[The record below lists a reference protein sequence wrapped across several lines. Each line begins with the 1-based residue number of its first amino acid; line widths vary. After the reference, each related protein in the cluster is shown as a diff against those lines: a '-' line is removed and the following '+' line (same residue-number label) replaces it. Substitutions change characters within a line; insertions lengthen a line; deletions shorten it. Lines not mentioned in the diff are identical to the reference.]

1 VPGVAV
7 ASLSIVT
14 PVQGGGISDQI
25 EVSGGLRVAPA
36 LLGGI
41 ANAFSNVVSPE
52 WFGTIGM
59 TLVGG
64 RDFRVEDQH
73 GAPRVAIVNQA
84 LVRMFLNGADPIGHT
99 LKHLRGTSAE
109 IVGVVADAVY
119 GSLREAPVP
128 TFYEPLVQADIPPGA
143 LTNVALTIR
152 TTGAPSAV
160 TKSVAT
166 AIEQVDPDL
175 TFTIIPLSD
184 QVNASLVQERITA
197 LLAVFF
203 GALALVL
210 AALGLYGVAAY
221 AVARRRTEIGIRM
234 ALGAAPTP
242 VVRLVL
248 SRVAALLATG
258 VLAGAAVSI
267 WASQFVAALLYGL
280 TPRDPVTLGSAA
292 VVLATVAAV
301 AASVPAWRAS
311 RIDPAEVLRES

>member
-1 VPGVAV
+1 LVNLNGVRAGDDDAARRRVFERARDSVARVPGVAA

-41 ANAFSNVVSPE
+41 ANAFSNVASPE

-64 RDFRVEDQH
+64 RDFRAEDQH

-128 TFYEPLVQADIPPGA
+128 HSISRWCK
-143 LTNVALTIR
+143 R
-152 TTGAPSAV
+152 TSRP
-160 TKSVAT
+160 
-166 AIEQVDPDL
+166 
-175 TFTIIPLSD
+175 
-184 QVNASLVQERITA
+184 
-197 LLAVFF
+197 
-203 GALALVL
+203 
-210 AALGLYGVAAY
+210 
-221 AVARRRTEIGIRM
+221 AR
-234 ALGAAPTP
+234 
-242 VVRLVL
+242 
-248 SRVAALLATG
+248 
-258 VLAGAAVSI
+258 
-267 WASQFVAALLYGL
+267 
-280 TPRDPVTLGSAA
+280 
-292 VVLATVAAV
+292 
-301 AASVPAWRAS
+301 
-311 RIDPAEVLRES
+311 